1 MKKGITGAV
10 VVIGG
15 VAALRRFGPT
25 IEQRAMKRCHDMMAQ
40 HGGCPMNQAA

>member
-1 MKKGITGAV
+1 MRKVITGAV

-25 IEQRAMKRCHDMMAQ
+25 IEQRAMRKCHDMMAQ
-40 HGGCPMNQAA
+40 HGGCPMEKAA